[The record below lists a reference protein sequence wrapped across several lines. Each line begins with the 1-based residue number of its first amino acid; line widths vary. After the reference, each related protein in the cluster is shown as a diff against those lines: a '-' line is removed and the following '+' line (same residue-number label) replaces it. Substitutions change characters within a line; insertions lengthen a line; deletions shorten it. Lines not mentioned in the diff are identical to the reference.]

1 MNFDF
6 PTFLV
11 AATAL
16 TGGIWLVDALLWA
29 PKRRLATEPV
39 GQGGDADSTPAASTP
54 AASTPAD
61 SIPVNAPVRHPKEP
75 IVVEYAKSFFPVIL
89 AVLLLRSFVVE
100 PFRIPSGSMMPTLLV
115 GDFILVNKFSYG
127 LRWPV
132 LNAKFVELGEP
143 QRGDVIVFRFPQDE
157 AVDYI
162 KRVVGVPGDVINY
175 RDKHL
180 IINGERVVTMPLGS
194 YQGVG
199 AGKRLTGA
207 SLAMENLTGVKHDI
221 LFNPRA
227 PDLAPGCRV
236 LAAGPITVPEGQ
248 YFVMGDNRD
257 NSNDSRCW
265 GFVPENNLVGKAF
278 AIWMSWDGERQG
290 LPIAF
295 GRIGDVIH

>member
-11 AATAL
+11 AATAV
-16 TGGIWLVDALLWA
+16 TGGIWLLDALLWA
-29 PKRRLATEPV
+29 PKRRRLAVSGDAGQSTNAGTDAGQGAGMGGAPADATRRQAKEPV
-39 GQGGDADSTPAASTP
+39 L
-54 AASTPAD
+54 
-61 SIPVNAPVRHPKEP
+61 
-75 IVVEYAKSFFPVIL
+75 VEYAKSFFPVIL
-89 AVLLLRSFVVE
+89 AVLVLRSFVVE

-132 LNAKFVELGEP
+132 LNSKFLELGEP
-143 QRGDVIVFRFPQDE
+143 QRGDVVVFRFPQDE
-157 AVDYI
+157 SVDYI
-162 KRVVGVPGDVINY
+162 KRVIGVPGDVVY
-175 RDKHL
+175 YSDKHV
-180 IINGERVVTMPLGS
+180 IINGERVETMPLGT

-199 AGKRLTGA
+199 SGKRLTGE
-207 SLAMENLTGVKHDI
+207 SLALENLDGVKHDI
-221 LFNPRA
+221 LFNPLV
-227 PDLAPGCRV
+227 PDLPPGCRI
-236 LAAGPITVPEGQ
+236 LAQGPVQIPEGY

-265 GFVPENNLVGKAF
+265 GLVPEANLVGKAF
-278 AIWMSWDGERQG
+278 AIWMSWDGKRSG